1 MAIVREVRFV
11 YNSGREARQCGVVPK
26 EGSERLGYQYTG
38 SPYFESSADGQ
49 GPSLQKVRFLGYVAS
64 MQSDERSSVVSGEVK
79 VAHVELEVAC
89 TMGLIAQSC
98 ASLKSERAGRVPT

>member
-1 MAIVREVRFV
+1 MRRGAKRGKARGWDTNTLDRIPNLLQMANGHHDREM
-11 YNSGREARQCGVVPK
+11 
-26 EGSERLGYQYTG
+26 
-38 SPYFESSADGQ
+38 
-49 GPSLQKVRFLGYVAS
+49 RFLGYIAR
-64 MQSDERSSVVSGEVK
+64 MQSDERFSVVSGEVK